1 MKPRQLSLLDALT
14 PPAPAPEPRADDYAG
29 LFEESE
35 ATRPRSL
42 DEVPAWLR
50 FPWEEED

>member
-14 PPAPAPEPRADDYAG
+14 PPAPTPEPRADNYAG

-42 DEVPAWLR
+42 DEVPVWLR
-50 FPWEEED
+50 FWFDEET